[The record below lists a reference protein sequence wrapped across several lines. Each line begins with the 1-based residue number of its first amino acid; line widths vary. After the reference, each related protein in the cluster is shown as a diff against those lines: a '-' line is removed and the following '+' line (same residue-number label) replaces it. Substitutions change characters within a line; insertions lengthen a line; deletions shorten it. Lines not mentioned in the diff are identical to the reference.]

1 MGHPLWTFPIEKN
14 YQPTPYAPTKQA
26 YGMIWPMYFMDAPTK
41 QAYGMLV

>member
-1 MGHPLWTFPIEKN
+1 MGHPLWTFPSEKN
-14 YQPTPYAPTKQA
+14 YQPTPPTKQA